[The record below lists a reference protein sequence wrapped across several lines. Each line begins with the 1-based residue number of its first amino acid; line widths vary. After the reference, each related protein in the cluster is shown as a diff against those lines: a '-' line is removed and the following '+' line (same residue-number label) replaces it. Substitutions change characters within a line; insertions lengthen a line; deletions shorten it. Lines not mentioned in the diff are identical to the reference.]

1 MELTALGIFA
11 ILILVIVM
19 WRPISVVRKEVPEAL
34 TDGIRH
40 GTKILHVN
48 IMEDE
53 VELNSRAKKI
63 KAAHDAE
70 DWVDLDSLWND
81 MHPANK

>member
-1 MELTALGIFA
+1 MELTLVSCFA
-11 ILILVIVM
+11 IFVLVIVM

-40 GTKILHVN
+40 GTKILRVN

-53 VELNSRAKKI
+53 VELNSRARKI

-70 DWVDLDSLWND
+70 DWVDLDNLWSS
-81 MHPANK
+81 MHPTNK

>member
-1 MELTALGIFA
+1 MELTLVSCFA
-11 ILILVIVM
+11 IFVLVIVM

-40 GTKILHVN
+40 GTKILRVN

-53 VELNSRAKKI
+53 VELNSRARKI

-70 DWVDLDSLWND
+70 DWVDLDNPWSS
-81 MHPANK
+81 MHPTNK

>member
-1 MELTALGIFA
+1 MELTIVSIFA
-11 ILILVIVM
+11 IIVAVIIM
-19 WRPISVVRKEVPEAL
+19 WRPISVIRKEVPEAL
-34 TDGIRH
+34 SDGIKH

-63 KAAHDAE
+63 KAAHDAQ
-70 DWVDLDSLWND
+70 DWVDLDNLWND
-81 MHPANK
+81 MHPTNK